1 MGDRSRL
8 RRVVSATMKII
19 LVAALAF
26 GSVSA
31 QGRISASDGR
41 VKLPAAGATQ
51 AMAFVT
57 LENPTMYAIYVTSAA
72 ADAAGK
78 VELRDAGQDGD
89 ARLKP
94 VEFITVP
101 AYGRVDMGATGV
113 HLLLRDLKRPLK
125 EGDAVALTL
134 TTDVDVTLKLQAVVS
149 KE

>member
-1 MGDRSRL
+1 MREIAVAMTIAIG
-8 RRVVSATMKII
+8 SAA
-19 LVAALAF
+19 V
-26 GSVSA
+26 
-31 QGRISASDGR
+31 QGRISASDGK
-41 VKLPAAGATQ
+41 VKLPAAGEAQ

-57 LENPTMYAIYVTSAA
+57 VENPTMYAIYVTSAA

>member
-1 MGDRSRL
+1 MGVRRL
-8 RRVVSATMKII
+8 VKTTVRLACAIGLAIASA
-19 LVAALAF
+19 V
-26 GSVSA
+26 A
-31 QGRISASDGR
+31 QGRVVASDGR
-41 VKLPAAGATQ
+41 VKLPAAGETQ

-57 LENPTMYAIYVTSAA
+57 VENPTMYAIYVMSAA

-101 AYGRVDMGATGV
+101 AYGRVDMGPSGV
-113 HLLLRDLKRPLK
+113 HLLLRDLKQPLK
-125 EGDAVALTL
+125 EGDAVALTP
-134 TTDVDVTLKLQAVVS
+134 TTDIDVTLKLQAVVS